1 MNEQASEIIENLKK
15 YEINPTIECREFL
28 RNYARKIHE
37 EQPDFEVERML
48 FRAEG
53 LLGLFQK
60 YNEEFMNSLL
70 NSKDLKKSRN
80 QK

>member
-37 EQPDFEVERML
+37 EQPNFEVERML

-60 YNEEFMNSLL
+60 YNEDFLNNLQ
-70 NSKDLKKSRN
+70 NSKDKKN
-80 QK
+80 TND